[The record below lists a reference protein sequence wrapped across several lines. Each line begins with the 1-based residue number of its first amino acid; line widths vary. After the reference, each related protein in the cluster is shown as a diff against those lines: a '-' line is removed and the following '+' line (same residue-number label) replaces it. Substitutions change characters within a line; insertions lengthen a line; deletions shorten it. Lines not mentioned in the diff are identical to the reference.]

1 MGAVGQNRTTAA
13 VIVAAGSG
21 VRAGGERP
29 KQYQDI
35 GGSPVLRRTALAFVD
50 HPGVSHV
57 QVVIAPDHVTLYDE
71 TMAGLSLLPPVCG
84 GASRQASVRAG
95 LEALTNL
102 SLDLVLIHDAARP
115 FVTSPHIS
123 HVIASL
129 DRHAAAI
136 PALPVTD
143 TLKRAKAGL
152 VSATVDRAGLWAV
165 QTPQG
170 FRYDMIAEAHRR
182 AAESG
187 TTDFT
192 DDAAIAEWA
201 GMDVALMAGDPDNRK
216 ITSADDLKQAD
227 LRLRAQAALALGDVR
242 VGQGFDVHSF
252 APGDRVTLCGIAIP
266 HAKKLSGHSDADAA
280 LHALTDAILGTIGAG
295 DIGQHFPPSD
305 PQWRGADSS
314 VFLRKA
320 LELLAERGG
329 AVANADL
336 TIVCEAPRIGPH
348 VVAMRQRLSE
358 LLAIAIDRVSVKA
371 TTSEKMGFT
380 GRGEGLA
387 AFATVTVRLP

>member
-1 MGAVGQNRTTAA
+1 
-13 VIVAAGSG
+13 
-21 VRAGGERP
+21 
-29 KQYQDI
+29 
-35 GGSPVLRRTALAFVD
+35 
-50 HPGVSHV
+50 
-57 QVVIAPDHVTLYDE
+57 
-71 TMAGLSLLPPVCG
+71 
-84 GASRQASVRAG
+84 
-95 LEALTNL
+95 
-102 SLDLVLIHDAARP
+102 
-115 FVTSPHIS
+115 
-123 HVIASL
+123 VIASL